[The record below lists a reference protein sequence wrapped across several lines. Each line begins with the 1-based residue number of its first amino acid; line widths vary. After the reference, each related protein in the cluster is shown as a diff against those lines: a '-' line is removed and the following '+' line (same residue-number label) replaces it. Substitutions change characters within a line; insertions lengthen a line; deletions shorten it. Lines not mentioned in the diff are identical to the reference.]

1 MKKHSK
7 GSLQIVDIAREPL
20 ERIPYITAASKGAG
34 LSYEWL
40 PIYWGE
46 MLGIPEE
53 LDALVIASDLQGI
66 AGHRSVEA
74 QEANQVVG
82 SARGAQKL
90 LGEELAETLAL
101 LLQIHLPDLNPAKVM
116 VCLCGDLFTDPARRG
131 ASGDPL
137 SVWRAFRKYFGFV
150 TGVAGNHDLLTREG
164 IDELSSTAGI
174 HYFSDAKE
182 ISYGGLTI
190 AGLGGII
197 GRADKPNRMVKADYL
212 EALRQL
218 VRQGPD
224 ILLLHESPEIG
235 AQGLPGSLDIY
246 KELQGA
252 SVPLVCCGHIHWEQG
267 LAELDDGP
275 QVLNADSR
283 AYIFTAAV
291 LD

>member
-7 GSLQIVDIAREPL
+7 RSLQIVDIAREPL
-20 ERIPYITAASKGAG
+20 ERIPYLTAASRGAG
-34 LSYEWL
+34 ISYEWL

-46 MLGIPEE
+46 MIGLPEE
-53 LDALVIASDLQGI
+53 WDALVIASDLQGI
-66 AGHRSVEA
+66 AGHRSIEA

-82 SARGAQKL
+82 SARGSQKL
-90 LGEELAETLAL
+90 LGEELAETLVL
-101 LLQIHLPDLNPAKVM
+101 LLQIHLPGLNPAKVM

-131 ASGDPL
+131 ASGDSLP
-137 SVWRAFRKYFGFV
+137 VWRAFRNYFGFV
-150 TGVAGNHDLLTREG
+150 TGVAGNHDLLTKEG

-174 HYFSDAKE
+174 HYFSDAGE
-182 ISYGGLTI
+182 ITYGGLTI

-224 ILLLHESPEIG
+224 ILLLHESPEIR
-235 AQGLPGSLDIY
+235 ARGLPGNSDIY
-246 KELQGA
+246 KELEGA
-252 SVPLVCCGHIHWEQG
+252 SVPLVCCGHIHWEQA

-275 QVLNADSR
+275 QVLNSDGR